1 MTNTP
6 KPPLDEEGVEPLP
19 RRIRELPS
27 AADRRTGRRM
37 LVWAAMAAAAFAL
50 IVLLV
55 TGVLAA
61 DAFRTSTAEQ
71 FHRLKGREISAR
83 FTGMEFTDEVHW
95 ALVFEKGARVSSF
108 SMGKA
113 STGSWRIDKDE
124 LCISL
129 RPEEPR
135 CYEVWTSGQRVEL
148 RSEPAMPDEG
158 ILRKPQK
165 RQ

>member
-1 MTNTP
+1 MKRTGTETMLTPVMHVNQRVTVFITCIALSGIGTNTT
-6 KPPLDEEGVEPLP
+6 
-19 RRIRELPS
+19 
-27 AADRRTGRRM
+27 AADT
-37 LVWAAMAAAAFAL
+37 
-50 IVLLV
+50 
-55 TGVLAA
+55 
-61 DAFRTSTAEQ
+61 FRQ
-71 FHRLKGREISAR
+71 LKGREIASR

-95 ALVFEKGARVSSF
+95 ALVFEKGGRVSSF

-129 RPEEPR
+129 PPEEPR

-148 RSEPAMPDEG
+148 RSEPAMPEEG

-165 RQ
+165 RP